1 VPELFPTPPSSDP
14 TGDIAFMEEI
24 QRMIS
29 NRISESFI
37 RNRFK
42 DWLWRFIRKA
52 AAYEEMTY
60 REILVGVEKVT
71 NEEGFIVRG
80 HGLVWPDEASKLREL
95 APSQMRF
102 EGFREAL
109 RTRKLYLV
117 FLDAGNVG

>member
-1 VPELFPTPPSSDP
+1 
-14 TGDIAFMEEI
+14 MEEI
-24 QRMIS
+24 HRMIT

-42 DWLWRFIRKA
+42 DWVWRFIRKA

-60 REILVGVEKVT
+60 REILVGVEKVV

-80 HGLVWPDEASKLREL
+80 HGFVWPDEASKLRDL
-95 APSQMRF
+95 GASQMRF
-102 EGFREAL
+102 EGFREAI

-117 FLDAGNVG
+117 YLMWGGV